1 MMDTKDVYN
10 YFYDL
15 LDQDQMKL
23 EVLGVLMDINWDT
36 QGIIDFL
43 DYYNFD
49 LDELDQG
56 IREFYNENK
65 LY

>member
-1 MMDTKDVYN
+1 MDTRDVYN

-23 EVLGVLMDINWDT
+23 EVLGALMDINGDT
-36 QGIIDFL
+36 QWIIDFI
-43 DYYNFD
+43 DYYGID
-49 LDELDQG
+49 LDELDEQLK
-56 IREFYNENK
+56 EFYNENK